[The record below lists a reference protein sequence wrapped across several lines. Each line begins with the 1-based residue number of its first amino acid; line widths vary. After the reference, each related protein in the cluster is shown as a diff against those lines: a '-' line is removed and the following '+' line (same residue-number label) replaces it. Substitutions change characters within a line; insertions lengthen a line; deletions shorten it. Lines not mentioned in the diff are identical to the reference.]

1 MLVKAKSRPLS
12 SLERRR
18 TLWRRLRL
26 VVLFLIPVGF
36 AAGVIYLI
44 FFSAFFRVKDFQFN
58 GVSESSQSDVIAFL
72 EKRLA
77 SYKTNAIFSH
87 DRIFFWK
94 NMDIKEP
101 KDAFPEI
108 ADIKVEHSLFSRVV
122 KIEVTGR
129 ERFGVWC
136 EGSCFWIDK
145 EGIAFS
151 TAPET
156 EGSLVRF
163 FKINNGEVIKLG
175 DQVLGGDELN
185 NFLKSVQLL
194 QDLGI
199 SVTGFS
205 IEDIKLKEMA
215 AATVSGPKIYFSFL
229 VDPYFAKETIKNLKS
244 GSDWGKLSYINLT
257 VPGGRIYE
265 K

>member
-18 TLWRRLRL
+18 TLWRRLKTA
-26 VVLFLIPVGF
+26 VLFLIPVGF
-36 AAGVIYLI
+36 VAGVIYLI

-58 GVSESSQSDVIAFL
+58 GVPEANRSEVVAFL

-77 SYKTNAIFSH
+77 SYRTNAIFSH
-87 DRIFFWK
+87 NSIFFWR

-101 KDAFPEI
+101 SDVFPEI
-108 ADIKVEHSLFSRVV
+108 ADIKVKHNLFNREVV
-122 KIEVTGR
+122 ISVTER

-156 EGSLVRF
+156 EGTLVRL
-163 FKINNGEVIKLG
+163 FKINNGEDVKLG
-175 DQVLGGDELN
+175 DKVLDGNELS

-199 SVTGFS
+199 SVTDFS
-205 IEDIKLKEMA
+205 VEDIKLKEMM
-215 AATVSGPKIYFSFL
+215 ATTVDGPKIYFSFL
-229 VDPYFAKETIKNLKS
+229 VDPYFAKEAIQNIKGGPNWK
-244 GSDWGKLSYINLT
+244 KLSYINLT

>member
-1 MLVKAKSRPLS
+1 MVKTKSRPLS

-18 TLWRRLRL
+18 TLLRRLKL
-26 VVLFLIPVGF
+26 SVLFLIPVCVV
-36 AAGVIYLI
+36 AGIIYLI

-58 GVSESSQSDVIAFL
+58 GVPEANQQDVTAFL

-87 DRIFFWK
+87 NNIFFWK
-94 NMDIKEP
+94 NIDIKEP
-101 KDAFPEI
+101 KDTFPEM
-108 ADIKVEHSLFSRVV
+108 AEIKVEHSLFSRVV
-122 KIEVTGR
+122 KIEVTER

-136 EGSCFWIDK
+136 EGSCFWVDK

-156 EGSLVRF
+156 EGTLVRL
-163 FKINNGEVIKLG
+163 FKVNNGRDIKLG
-175 DQVLGGDELN
+175 DKVLDGNELN

-205 IEDIKLKEMA
+205 VEDIKLKEMM
-215 AATVSGPKIYFSFL
+215 ATTVGGPKIYFSFL
-229 VDPYFAKETIKNLKS
+229 VDPYFAKETIQNIKN
-244 GSDWGKLSYINLT
+244 GPDWMKLSYINLT